1 LTDITM
7 MLLVAGLCILVMSR
21 LKMPTIIG
29 YLLAGVL
36 LGPNLFPQYILS
48 QDIVSIFSSMGIV
61 LLMFFIGIE
70 LNLRGLRKVA
80 SFALVVVS
88 VEMTIMILIGFY
100 LGLAFNFDPSQA
112 IFLGIV
118 MSCASTAAVLT
129 IIPNSKYLAG
139 EDRRTITGIL
149 IMEDLGVII
158 ILTILGPAIIGE
170 SNAFGSILGL
180 IIGIGVFIA
189 MTIILGIAVIPK
201 MLDRIRSHSS
211 DEVLF
216 LTSLAMAFAMAW
228 ISSAIGLSV
237 AVGAFLMGII
247 VSESESSRTVITK
260 VEPMK
265 ELFIATFFISIG
277 YQFDPRLFVQ
287 VAVIAI
293 IIAIVFILAKML
305 SVTFACYMANYKAR
319 SCLLIGASLVAMGEF
334 SFVVAKL
341 ALDNGLIDGLLYS
354 AVIGAAIISLIAYP
368 FISRGSPR
376 LFDWIIRLMPA
387 RMQQDLTKYEG
398 ARAEF
403 RVKTSLSPQIRSEV
417 RKELMLIVI
426 DMVLI
431 ICIIIAVNLLSILNV
446 LVESLGSGLGI
457 LSEIITFLLGLIL
470 TLPLIF
476 ILVTRIKKLS
486 RILASALREDV
497 RYRMRQGAAGKVFKN
512 LSEALLAV
520 IIFLVFLPFL
530 PRIDGLNFLPL
541 LAIGFIAVLITY
553 LIWDA
558 YKVVYR
564 RITSSIVSG
573 IQREDDQESE

>member
-1 LTDITM
+1 M

-446 LVESLGSGLGI
+446 LVESLGAGLGT

-497 RYRMRQGAAGKVFKN
+497 RYRMRQGAASKVFKN

>member
-1 LTDITM
+1 M

-129 IIPNSKYLAG
+129 IIPNSRYLAG

-149 IMEDLGVII
+149 IMEDLGLII

-293 IIAIVFILAKML
+293 IIAVVFILAKML

-376 LFDWIIRLMPA
+376 LFDWIIRRMPVKI
-387 RMQQDLTKYEG
+387 QQDLTKYEG

-403 RVKTSLSPQIRSEV
+403 RVKTSLSPQIRNEV

-431 ICIIIAVNLLSILNV
+431 ICIIIAVNLLSILNA
-446 LVESLGSGLGI
+446 LAESLGAGLGI
-457 LSEIITFLLGLIL
+457 LSEIVTFLLGLIL

-486 RILASALREDV
+486 RVLASALREDG

-512 LSEALLAV
+512 LSEALLAF

-530 PRIDGLNFLPL
+530 PRVASLNFLPL
-541 LAIGFIAVLITY
+541 LAIGFIAILISY

-558 YKVVYR
+558 YKAVYR

-573 IQREDDQESE
+573 IQKEDDQEMD

>member
-1 LTDITM
+1 M

-88 VEMTIMILIGFY
+88 VEMTMMILIGFY
-100 LGLAFNFDPSQA
+100 VGLAFNFDPSQA

-129 IIPNSKYLAG
+129 IIPNNRHLSG

-158 ILTILGPAIIGE
+158 ILTILGPAIIEE
-170 SNAFGSILGL
+170 SNVFGSIPGL
-180 IIGIGVFIA
+180 IIGICVFIA
-189 MTIILGIAVIPK
+189 MTILLGIAVIPK
-201 MLDRIRSHSS
+201 MLDKIRSHSS

-228 ISSAIGLSV
+228 ISSILGLSV

-247 VSESESSRTVITK
+247 VSESECSRTVITK

-277 YQFDPRLFVQ
+277 YQFDPELFVQ
-287 VAVIAI
+287 GAGIALV
-293 IIAIVFILAKML
+293 IAIVFILAKMS
-305 SVTFACYMANYKAR
+305 SVTFACFMANYKAR

-354 AVIGAAIISLIAYP
+354 AVIGAAIITLIAYP

-376 LFDWIIRLMPA
+376 LFDFIIRLMPT
-387 RMQQDLTKYEG
+387 RVQQNLDKYEG

-403 RVKTSLSPQIRSEV
+403 RTRTALSPQIMSEV

-431 ICIIIAVNLLSILNV
+431 ICVIIAVNLLTVLNV
-446 LVESLGSGLGI
+446 LVESLGAGLGV
-457 LSEIITFLLGLIL
+457 LSSIATFLFGLIL

-476 ILVTRIKKLS
+476 ILVTRLKKLS
-486 RILASALREDV
+486 RILASVLREDGKQKL
-497 RYRMRQGAAGKVFKN
+497 RRGAASKVFKN
-512 LSEALLAV
+512 LSEALLGF

-541 LAIGFIAVLITY
+541 VAIGFIAVLITY

-558 YKVVYR
+558 YKAAYR

-573 IQREDDQESE
+573 IDKEDEEE

>member
-1 LTDITM
+1 MTDITM

>member
-1 LTDITM
+1 M
-7 MLLVAGLCILVMSR
+7 MLLVAGVCIVVMSR

-36 LGPNLFPQYILS
+36 LGPNVFQQYILS
-48 QDIVSIFSSMGIV
+48 QDIISIFSSMGIV

-80 SFALVVVS
+80 SFALIVVS
-88 VEMTIMILIGFY
+88 IEMTIMILIGFY
-100 LGLAFNFDPSQA
+100 LGLAFNFAPSQA

-129 IIPNSKYLAG
+129 IIPNNRHLAG

-149 IMEDLGVII
+149 IMEDLGIII

-170 SNAFGSILGL
+170 SNAFGSIPGL
-180 IIGIGVFIA
+180 IIGIAAFIA
-189 MTIILGIAVIPK
+189 ITILLGIAVIPK
-201 MLDRIRSHSS
+201 MLDRIRSRSS

-216 LTSLAMAFAMAW
+216 LISLAMAFAMAW

-247 VSESESSRTVITK
+247 VSESECSRTVITK

-287 VAVIAI
+287 GAVIALVIAI
-293 IIAIVFILAKML
+293 IFILAKMS
-305 SVTFACYMANYKAR
+305 SVTLACYMANYKAR

-341 ALDNGLIDGLLYS
+341 ALDNGLIDGVLYS
-354 AVIGAAIISLIAYP
+354 AVIGAAIITLIIYP

-376 LFDWIIRLMPA
+376 LFDWIIRRMPV
-387 RMQQDLTKYEG
+387 RMQQDLKKYEG

-403 RVKTSLSPQIRSEV
+403 RRKAAISPQIRSEV
-417 RKELMLIVI
+417 RRELMLIVI

-431 ICIIIAVNLLSILNV
+431 ICVIIAVNLLAILNV
-446 LVESLGSGLGI
+446 LAENLGAGLGT
-457 LSEIITFLLGLIL
+457 LSSIITFLFGLIL

-486 RILASALREDV
+486 QILASALMEDGKLK
-497 RYRMRQGAAGKVFKN
+497 MRQGAAGKVFKD
-512 LSEALLAV
+512 LSEALLAF

-530 PRIDGLNFLPL
+530 PQVEGLNFLPL
-541 LAIGFIAVLITY
+541 VAIAFIAVLITY

-558 YKVVYR
+558 YKAAYR
-564 RITSSIVSG
+564 RITSTIVSG
-573 IQREDDQESE
+573 IQKEDEEEE

>member
-1 LTDITM
+1 M

-36 LGPNLFPQYILS
+36 LGPNLFPEYILS

-61 LLMFFIGIE
+61 LLMFFICIE
-70 LNLRGLRKVA
+70 LNLKGLRKVA
-80 SFALVVVS
+80 SFALIVVS
-88 VEMTIMILIGFY
+88 IEMTIMILIGFY

-129 IIPNSKYLAG
+129 IVPKSRHLGG

-149 IMEDLGVII
+149 IMEDLGLII

-170 SNAFGSILGL
+170 SNVFGSIPGL
-180 IIGIGVFIA
+180 IIGIGIFIA
-189 MTIILGIAVIPK
+189 MTILLGIAVIPK

-216 LTSLAMAFAMAW
+216 LTTLAMAFAMAW
-228 ISSAIGLSV
+228 ISSVIGLSV

-247 VSESESSRTVITK
+247 VSESECSRTVITK

-277 YQFDPRLFVQ
+277 YQFDPQLFTQGV
-287 VAVIAI
+287 VIALVIAI
-293 IIAIVFILAKML
+293 IFILAKML

-376 LFDWIIRLMPA
+376 LFDWIIRRMPENI
-387 RMQQDLTKYEG
+387 QQDMTKYEG

-403 RVKTSLSPQIRSEV
+403 RVKTALSPQIRSEV

-431 ICIIIAVNLLSILNV
+431 ISIIIAVNLLSILNV
-446 LVESLGSGLGI
+446 LVEGLGAGLGT
-457 LSEIITFLLGLIL
+457 LSSVLTFLFGLIL

-486 RILASALREDV
+486 RILAAALREGG
-497 RYRMRQGAAGKVFKN
+497 RQRIRPSTASKVFKN
-512 LSEALLAV
+512 LSEALLA
-520 IIFLVFLPFL
+520 IMIFLVFLPFL
-530 PRIDGLNFLPL
+530 PRVEGVSFLPL
-541 LAIGFIAVLITY
+541 VAIGFIAVLIIY

-558 YKVVYR
+558 YKAAYR
-564 RITSSIVSG
+564 RISSSIVSG
-573 IQREDDQESE
+573 IHKEDDRESD

>member
-1 LTDITM
+1 M
-7 MLLVAGLCILVMSR
+7 MLLIAGFCIVVMSR

-29 YLLAGVL
+29 YLIAGVL
-36 LGPNLFPQYILS
+36 LGPNVFPQYVLS

-70 LNLRGLRKVA
+70 LNLRGLQKVA

-88 VEMTIMILIGFY
+88 VEMTMMILIGYY
-100 LGLAFNFDPSQA
+100 LGLAFSLDPSQA

-129 IIPNSKYLAG
+129 IMPNNKHLMG
-139 EDRRTITGIL
+139 EDRRTIIGIL
-149 IMEDLGVII
+149 IMEDLGLII
-158 ILTILGPAIIGE
+158 ILTILGPVIGGE
-170 SNAFGSILGL
+170 SNVFGSIPGL
-180 IIGIGVFIA
+180 IIGICVFIA
-189 MTIILGIAVIPK
+189 MTILLGIAVIPR

-216 LTSLAMAFAMAW
+216 LISLAMAFAMAW
-228 ISSAIGLSV
+228 ISSVFGLSV

-247 VSESESSRTVITK
+247 VSESESCGTVVTK

-265 ELFIATFFISIG
+265 EFFIAAFFISIG
-277 YQFDPRLFVQ
+277 YHFNPNLFIQGVT
-287 VAVIAI
+287 IAI
-293 IIAIVFILAKML
+293 IIAIAFILAKML

-319 SCLLIGASLVAMGEF
+319 SCLLIGASLIAMGEF

-341 ALDNGLIDGLLYS
+341 ALDNGLIDSLLYS
-354 AVIGAAIISLIAYP
+354 AVIGAAIITLIAYP

-376 LFDWIIRLMPA
+376 LFDWIIRRIP
-387 RMQQDLTKYEG
+387 TKVKRNLNNYEG
-398 ARAEF
+398 VRAEL
-403 RVKTSLSPQIRSEV
+403 RVRMALSPHIRSEL
-417 RKELMLIVI
+417 RKELMLITI

-431 ICIIIAVNLLSILNV
+431 ICVIIAVNLLSVLNV
-446 LVESLGSGLGI
+446 LAENLGAGLGI
-457 LSEIITFLLGLIL
+457 LSSIITFLLGLIL

-486 RILASALREDV
+486 RILASTLRDDGKQ
-497 RYRMRQGAAGKVFKN
+497 RTRQSVARKVFKN
-512 LSEALLAV
+512 LSEALLAFM
-520 IIFLVFLPFL
+520 IFLVFLPFL
-530 PRIDGLNFLPL
+530 PRVDGLDFLPL
-541 LAIGFIAVLITY
+541 VAIGFIAILITF

-558 YKVVYR
+558 YKAAYR

-573 IQREDDQESE
+573 IQKNDEEE

>member
-1 LTDITM
+1 M

-129 IIPNSKYLAG
+129 IIPNSRYLAG

-149 IMEDLGVII
+149 IMEDLGLII

-287 VAVIAI
+287 VAVIAV
-293 IIAIVFILAKML
+293 IIAVVFILAKML

-354 AVIGAAIISLIAYP
+354 AVIGAAIISLIGYP

-376 LFDWIIRLMPA
+376 LFDWIIRRMPVKI
-387 RMQQDLTKYEG
+387 QQDLTKYEG

-403 RVKTSLSPQIRSEV
+403 RVKTSLSPQIRNEV

-431 ICIIIAVNLLSILNV
+431 ICIIIAVNLLSILNA
-446 LVESLGSGLGI
+446 LAESLGAGLGI
-457 LSEIITFLLGLIL
+457 LSEIVTFLLGLIL

-486 RILASALREDV
+486 RVLASALREDG

-512 LSEALLAV
+512 LSEALLAF

-530 PRIDGLNFLPL
+530 PRVASLNFLPL
-541 LAIGFIAVLITY
+541 LAIGFIAILISY

-558 YKVVYR
+558 YKAVYR

-573 IQREDDQESE
+573 IQKEDDQEMD

>member
-1 LTDITM
+1 M
-7 MLLVAGLCILVMSR
+7 MLLVAGICIVVMSR

-80 SFALVVVS
+80 SFALIVVS
-88 VEMTIMILIGFY
+88 IEMTIMILIGFY
-100 LGLAFNFDPSQA
+100 LGLAFGFQPSQA

-129 IIPNSKYLAG
+129 IIPNNRHFGG

-149 IMEDLGVII
+149 IMEDLGLII

-170 SNAFGSILGL
+170 SNAFGSIPGL
-180 IIGIGVFIA
+180 IIGIAIFIA
-189 MTIILGIAVIPK
+189 ITILLGIAIIPK

-247 VSESESSRTVITK
+247 VSESECSRTVITK

-277 YQFDPRLFVQ
+277 YQFNPALFVQ
-287 VAVIAI
+287 GAVIALV
-293 IIAIVFILAKML
+293 IAIAFILAKMS
-305 SVTFACYMANYKAR
+305 SVSLACYMANYKAR

-341 ALDNGLIDGLLYS
+341 ALDNGLIDGVLYS
-354 AVIGAAIISLIAYP
+354 AVIGAAIITLLTYP

-376 LFDWIIRLMPA
+376 LFDWIIRRMPV
-387 RMQQDLTKYEG
+387 RMQQDLKKYEN

-403 RVKTSLSPQIRSEV
+403 SRKTAISPQIRSEV
-417 RKELMLIVI
+417 RRELMLIVT

-431 ICIIIAVNLLSILNV
+431 ICVIIAVNLLSVLNV
-446 LVESLGSGLGI
+446 VAENLGAGLGVVSS
-457 LSEIITFLLGLIL
+457 LVAFLVGLIL

-486 RILASALREDV
+486 RILASALREDGKQK
-497 RYRMRQGAAGKVFKN
+497 MLLGAAGKVFKN
-512 LSEALLAV
+512 LSESLLAF

-530 PRIDGLNFLPL
+530 PRVEGLNFLPL
-541 LAIGFIAVLITY
+541 VAIGFIAMLITY

-558 YKVVYR
+558 YKAAYR

-573 IQREDDQESE
+573 IQKDDEQELD

>member
-1 LTDITM
+1 

-48 QDIVSIFSSMGIV
+48 PDIVSIFSSMGIV

-88 VEMTIMILIGFY
+88 IEMTLMILIGYY
-100 LGLAFNFDPSQA
+100 LGIAVNLDPSQA

-129 IIPNSKYLAG
+129 IVPTNRHLTG

-170 SNAFGSILGL
+170 SNVFGSIPGL
-180 IIGIGVFIA
+180 IIGICIFIA
-189 MTIILGIAVIPK
+189 MTILLGIAIIPRA
-201 MLDRIRSHSS
+201 LNSIRAHSS

-228 ISSAIGLSV
+228 ISSALGLSV

-247 VSESESSRTVITK
+247 VSESEGSRTVITK

-287 VAVIAI
+287 GATIAL
-293 IIAIVFILAKML
+293 IIAIVFILAKMS
-305 SVTFACYMANYKAR
+305 SVTLACFMANYKAR

-341 ALDNGLIDGLLYS
+341 ALDNGLIDSLLYS
-354 AVIGAAIISLIAYP
+354 AVIGAAIITLIAYS
-368 FISRGSPR
+368 FISRGAPR
-376 LFDWIIRLMPA
+376 LFDWIIRLIPA
-387 RMQQDLTKYEG
+387 RVQQNLNKYEG

-403 RVKTSLSPQIRSEV
+403 RTRTAISPQIRREV

-431 ICIIIAVNLLSILNV
+431 ICVIIAVNLLAV
-446 LVESLGSGLGI
+446 LSVLASGLGADLGI
-457 LSEIITFLLGLIL
+457 LSSIATFLLGLIL

-486 RILASALREDV
+486 RILASALREDG
-497 RYRMRQGAAGKVFKN
+497 RQRMHQSAASKIFKD
-512 LSEALLAV
+512 LSEALMAF

-530 PRIDGLNFLPL
+530 PRVDGLNFLPL
-541 LAIGFIAVLITY
+541 VAIGFIAVLISY

-558 YKVVYR
+558 YKAAYR

-573 IQREDDQESE
+573 IQKDEEEE

>member
-1 LTDITM
+1 M

-36 LGPNLFPQYILS
+36 LGPNLFPQYILN

-80 SFALVVVS
+80 SFALIVVS

-100 LGLAFNFDPSQA
+100 LGLAFNFDSSQA

-287 VAVIAI
+287 GAVIAI
-293 IIAIVFILAKML
+293 IISVVFILAKMM

-376 LFDWIIRLMPA
+376 LFDWIIRRMPA
-387 RMQQDLTKYEG
+387 KMRQDLTKYEG

-417 RKELMLIVI
+417 RRELMLIVI

-446 LVESLGSGLGI
+446 LAESLGAGLGI
-457 LSEIITFLLGLIL
+457 LSGMITFLLGLIL

-486 RILASALREDV
+486 RILASALREEG
-497 RYRMRQGAAGKVFKN
+497 RYKIRQGAASKVFKN
-512 LSEALLAV
+512 LSEALLAF

-530 PRIDGLNFLPL
+530 PRVDGLNFLPL

-558 YKVVYR
+558 YKAVYR